1 MLAHRFH
8 RTLDVSAAAG
18 LRRIAVRTGLTPPTL
33 NQIHTLRRH
42 PATRIRLLLVPLLSR
57 HPVGFIL
64 YQVIPPEAEIL
75 DMGVLPEFK
84 RRGFGGCL
92 LRGALAGL
100 SAAGVLVCHLEVRVS
115 NHPAIALYTRHGFT
129 PDRIRRGY
137 YALPPEDALCMSCR
151 LAGPPAQ
158 AFLS

>member
-8 RTLDVSAAAG
+8 HTLDVFAAVG
-18 LRRIAVRTGLTPPTL
+18 IHRIAVRTGLTPPTFR
-33 NQIHTLRRH
+33 QIHALWRQ
-42 PATRIRLLLVPLLSR
+42 PATRVRLLLVPLLSR

-84 RRGFGGCL
+84 RCGFGGCL
-92 LRGALAGL
+92 LRAALAGL
-100 SAAGVLVCHLEVRVS
+100 SAAGVTACHLEVRAS
-115 NHPAIALYTRHGFT
+115 NRPAIALYTRHGFA

-137 YALPPEDALCMSCR
+137 YASPPDDALCMAWR
-151 LAGPPAQ
+151 LAGPPAG
-158 AFLS
+158 AFLT